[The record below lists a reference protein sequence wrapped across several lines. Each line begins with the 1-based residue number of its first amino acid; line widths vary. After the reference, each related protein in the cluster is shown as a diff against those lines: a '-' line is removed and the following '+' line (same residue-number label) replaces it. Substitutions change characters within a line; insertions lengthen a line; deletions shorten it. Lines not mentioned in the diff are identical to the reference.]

1 MRVARL
7 LLLLLLMPIPA
18 LAQPPDE
25 DTEEAIRAAIVQWY
39 DELAKK
45 EEGRIDLVV
54 GRPFFEATRYY
65 FHADTGSAALGP
77 PIYSSLAAKALQ
89 FAYDIDFMRIDPN
102 FARVGV
108 WERGY
113 FYAAA
118 AQRTYELA
126 ADSDS
131 SSSGRRRTA
140 AGASSPIAPVPT
152 AFRPAR
158 RPIRCRICATSIIPR
173 SARTAT
179 RRPMRSK
186 RASSSIGAGWIG
198 RGNCPNS

>member
-1 MRVARL
+1 MRVARFL
-7 LLLLLLMPIPA
+7 LLLLLVPTPA

-25 DTEEAIRAAIVQWY
+25 DSKEAIRAAIVQWY

-77 PIYSSLAAKALQ
+77 PIYSSLAARALQ
-89 FAYDIDFMRIDPN
+89 FTYDIDFMRIDPN

-113 FYAAA
+113 FYAAVP
-118 AQRTYELA
+118 QRTYELA
-126 ADSDS
+126 ADSDFILERQEKDGRWRIVAYR
-131 SSSGRRRTA
+131 SGSYGIPPGKETDPMPDLRDLYYSTVGKDRDPQA
-140 AGASSPIAPVPT
+140 DALEAGK
-152 AFRPAR
+152 F
-158 RPIRCRICATSIIPR
+158 
-173 SARTAT
+173 
-179 RRPMRSK
+179 
-186 RASSSIGAGWIG
+186 
-198 RGNCPNS
+198 